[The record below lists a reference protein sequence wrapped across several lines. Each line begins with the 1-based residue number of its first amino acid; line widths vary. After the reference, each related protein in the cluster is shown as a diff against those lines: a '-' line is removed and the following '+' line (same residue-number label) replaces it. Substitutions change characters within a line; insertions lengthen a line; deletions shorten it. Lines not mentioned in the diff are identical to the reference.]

1 MYQQSLFEILT
12 FNIVKPL
19 KLAMVSAEK
28 KSGLSREQI
37 VDQMNDLA
45 EQYGLRLTK
54 GNGRNLTIDTL
65 EKWLNSKD
73 RGRVINIK
81 ALPVYCLVVGSNEP
95 IAELIKP
102 LGGMLIGQKD
112 AKLLAWAKQYHRAK
126 DARQVMKKIEAEL

>member
-73 RGRVINIK
+73 RSRVINIK
-81 ALPVYCLVVGSNEP
+81 ALPVYCRVVGSNEP